1 MPDSSPRSSQEEP
14 TRAGL
19 IALLKQQ
26 LARESQGV
34 ISDVVDSRTNQG
46 AQPMPVAAP
55 LGRPV
60 VEQLSQ
66 ALRIAQQSDNRSGQP
81 PGTSRPVSRS
91 SGLREML
98 PFDLLPQ
105 FDTNGLDWMRLCAC
119 EALEEFAHAA
129 SIRGSLVQAQDREVF
144 LVKALG
150 RGTPDVSST

>member
-19 IALLKQQ
+19 IALLKEH

-60 VEQLSQ
+60 VEQLWQ
-66 ALRIAQQSDNRSGQP
+66 ALRNAGQSDDRGGQP
-81 PGTSRPVSRS
+81 PGTAKPVPRS
-91 SGLREML
+91 SDLRAVL
-98 PFDLLPQ
+98 PCQLLAQ
-105 FDTNGLDWMRLCAC
+105 FDTNGLDWMRLCPC

-129 SIRGSLVQAQDREVF
+129 SIRGSLVQARDREIF
-144 LVKALG
+144 LVKGLG
-150 RGTPDVSST
+150 RGTSDVSSA